1 MEMPTLY
8 LTPASISY
16 LSQFILSLVITGYLL
31 FLSLRPGLHAKKSPH
46 TVLLASFFACITLLI
61 LLLFLETSFLPGDRL
76 FPLFWETVAVALG
89 LVFLNYFAYSF
100 PNFSPRQKW
109 ERRTVTGLIILY
121 ALFEAGYALYR
132 LDLLLT
138 VGEVHWRP
146 SWADYALVACF
157 LWAPLT
163 LARQS
168 VRASAATAITSAGRV
183 GGGFRYAKNATQPS
197 PPYRDQA
204 QQTPMSG
211 SPDPAVSGSPDPDT
225 LPTEGLQHSES
236 GQARPAVKPSTGTGV
251 PRRAA
256 AMLPVRTWLR
266 YLWKPQGKE
275 ARSARALAL
284 VYLLPLAMS
293 VILLLNTLWVL
304 PASTNSALFSL
315 GVLFSLFVFAL
326 VYLNS
331 LAETT
336 TFMVRVAGVAM
347 MSILAVLS
355 VTGWW
360 LGPLFIAQY
369 TPDSPPIS
377 KPCVSYPTG
386 TKVTMWSRSPST
398 SIPPARPGSLT
409 SCTDFT
415 PACPCPSIFHS
426 TIGHTSRFTY
436 PSSAG

>member
-31 FLSLRPGLHAKKSPH
+31 FLSLRPGLRAKKSPH

-76 FPLFWETVAVALG
+76 FPLFWETVAVAVG

-100 PNFSPRQKW
+100 PTFDPRQKW
-109 ERRTVTGLIILY
+109 ERRVVISLVILY

-146 SWADYALVACF
+146 SWADYALVTCF
-157 LWAPLT
+157 LWPPLT

-168 VRASAATAITSAGRV
+168 VRASLSSVIARSGATAT
-183 GGGFRYAKNATQPS
+183 KQ
-197 PPYRDQA
+197 
-204 QQTPMSG
+204 
-211 SPDPAVSGSPDPDT
+211 SPDVVSGSPDPDT

-266 YLWKPQGKE
+266 YLWKPQGEE
-275 ARSARALAL
+275 ARAARALAL

-336 TFMVRVAGVAM
+336 TFMVRVTGVAM

-398 SIPPARPGSLT
+398 SIHPARPGSLT

-426 TIGHTSRFTY
+426 IIGHTSRFTY